1 MSRLLA
7 VFIAAFASLPAQAS
21 DRDVVRQRLAAHLFG
36 QPVGDVRLT
45 LTTGA
50 DSTTLTYRSELRVV
64 RDKERVHQTAELEVS
79 YSDHLLRSHARRC
92 TSASPGAQP
101 TCAPEVTLENRPQL
115 PSLAAELLLAR
126 RLPGQHCLDVVDEE
140 SGATGTACAEV
151 RYETSGNRM
160 LIGTKL
166 GAPFLARVNA
176 RGMLVYLELPDHG
189 ARFSAIEEGALA
201 LSDADLFADSVP
213 SSGDI
218 AAGLR
223 RGTLRLKLT
232 APAEALELLSRV
244 QAPAQRTLKRDG
256 TTALVETRQ
265 ARIPTSPRDRRII
278 DAAALL
284 VAQARGTHTDCQTAT
299 EWFLAQAR
307 KRGWDAKQ
315 AVGLAWVDNRF
326 AFHSWVLIKTESGSV
341 PIDPLLAQVP
351 ADAGHVQLAAP
362 GESAGSLLVAFRRGL
377 SVEAVEK

>member
-1 MSRLLA
+1 MSRLFAL
-7 VFIAAFASLPAQAS
+7 FIATIASLPAQAS
-21 DRDVVRQRLAAHLFG
+21 DRDVVRQRLGAHLFG

-45 LTTGA
+45 LTIGA
-50 DSTTLTYRSELRVV
+50 ESTTLTYRSALRVV
-64 RDKERVHQTAELEVS
+64 RDKERMYQTAELEVS
-79 YSDHLLRSHARRC
+79 YSDRLLRSRARRC
-92 TSASPGAQP
+92 TSALPGTKP
-101 TCAPEVTLENRPQL
+101 TCSPEVTLENRIQL
-115 PSLAAELLLAR
+115 PSLAAEVLLAR
-126 RLPGQHCLDVVDEE
+126 RAPGHHCLDVIDEE

-151 RYETSGNRM
+151 RHEAAGSRL

-189 ARFSAIEEGALA
+189 ARFSAIQEGALA
-201 LSDADLFADSVP
+201 LSDDDLFADSVP

-218 AAGLR
+218 DGGLR

-232 APAEALELLSRV
+232 APADALQILSRV
-244 QAPAQRTLKRDG
+244 QAPAQRMLRRDG
-256 TTALVETRQ
+256 TTAFVETRQ
-265 ARIPTSPRDRRII
+265 SPMPTSARGRRIT
-278 DAAALL
+278 DAAAFL
-284 VAQARGTHTDCQTAT
+284 VAQAHGSHTDCQTAT
-299 EWFLAQAR
+299 EWFLTEAR
-307 KRGWDAKQ
+307 ARGWNAKQ

-326 AFHSWVLIKTESGSV
+326 AFHSWVLIETGSGSI

-362 GESAGSLLVAFRRGL
+362 GDSAGSLLVAFRRGL